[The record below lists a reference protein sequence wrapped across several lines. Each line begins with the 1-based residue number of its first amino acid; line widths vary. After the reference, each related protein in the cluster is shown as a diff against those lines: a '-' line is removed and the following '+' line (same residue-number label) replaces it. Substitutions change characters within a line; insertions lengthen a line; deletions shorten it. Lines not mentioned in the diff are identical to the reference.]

1 MSLKKKLQYVYTISS
16 IVIAAM
22 LMFGILLSIKG
33 IDILTDTLDSNNTA
47 LELYNAV
54 TKERNLLKLY
64 FEGEQEILSEQISEA
79 RNNTKR
85 ILDEIPADY
94 NSMNEEQYI
103 IIQSI
108 HNTYC
113 SYDNIYNNIVDSNL
127 SEQDYMYAI
136 DNCYKAQDYLES
148 YVKKSNIIKPVL
160 KLSDEARRISL
171 NDYSGN
177 DIVIKGNDEI
187 SILIKEFT
195 EMKHSTK
202 NYIITLKEKHMVEQQ
217 LEHMHFEMLKNQIN
231 PHFLFNTL
239 NLIAGTAEIE
249 DAATTEKM
257 INTLSRLF
265 RYNLKTQ
272 NSIMP
277 LEQEIKIMDDYMYL
291 QQMRFGQRIKYMC
304 DIDKNCLDELIPA
317 FVLQP
322 LIENAIIHGLT
333 PSSKG
338 GLIYVRCFKKNGK
351 TWLSIADTG
360 IGISE
365 AKLESIR
372 KYLDNI
378 FASSDTNALINTK
391 NDDNNPDDDKINR
404 KTVGVGIGNIAY
416 RIKGMYNNSGINI
429 YSIKEHG
436 TVIQIFFNNCS
447 DNIDK

>member
-148 YVKKSNIIKPVL
+148 YVKS
-160 KLSDEARRISL
+160 
-171 NDYSGN
+171 
-177 DIVIKGNDEI
+177 
-187 SILIKEFT
+187 
-195 EMKHSTK
+195 MK
-202 NYIITLKEKHMVEQQ
+202 V
-217 LEHMHFEMLKNQIN
+217 
-231 PHFLFNTL
+231 
-239 NLIAGTAEIE
+239 
-249 DAATTEKM
+249 
-257 INTLSRLF
+257 
-265 RYNLKTQ
+265 
-272 NSIMP
+272 
-277 LEQEIKIMDDYMYL
+277 
-291 QQMRFGQRIKYMC
+291 
-304 DIDKNCLDELIPA
+304 
-317 FVLQP
+317 
-322 LIENAIIHGLT
+322 
-333 PSSKG
+333 
-338 GLIYVRCFKKNGK
+338 
-351 TWLSIADTG
+351 
-360 IGISE
+360 
-365 AKLESIR
+365 
-372 KYLDNI
+372 
-378 FASSDTNALINTK
+378 
-391 NDDNNPDDDKINR
+391 
-404 KTVGVGIGNIAY
+404 
-416 RIKGMYNNSGINI
+416 
-429 YSIKEHG
+429 
-436 TVIQIFFNNCS
+436 
-447 DNIDK
+447 

>member
-148 YVKKSNIIKPVL
+148 YVKK
-160 KLSDEARRISL
+160 
-171 NDYSGN
+171 Y
-177 DIVIKGNDEI
+177 
-187 SILIKEFT
+187 
-195 EMKHSTK
+195 
-202 NYIITLKEKHMVEQQ
+202 
-217 LEHMHFEMLKNQIN
+217 
-231 PHFLFNTL
+231 
-239 NLIAGTAEIE
+239 
-249 DAATTEKM
+249 
-257 INTLSRLF
+257 
-265 RYNLKTQ
+265 
-272 NSIMP
+272 
-277 LEQEIKIMDDYMYL
+277 
-291 QQMRFGQRIKYMC
+291 
-304 DIDKNCLDELIPA
+304 
-317 FVLQP
+317 
-322 LIENAIIHGLT
+322 
-333 PSSKG
+333 
-338 GLIYVRCFKKNGK
+338 
-351 TWLSIADTG
+351 
-360 IGISE
+360 
-365 AKLESIR
+365 ESI
-372 KYLDNI
+372 
-378 FASSDTNALINTK
+378 T
-391 NDDNNPDDDKINR
+391 
-404 KTVGVGIGNIAY
+404 
-416 RIKGMYNNSGINI
+416 
-429 YSIKEHG
+429 E
-436 TVIQIFFNNCS
+436 
-447 DNIDK
+447 

>member
-148 YVKKSNIIKPVL
+148 YVKV
-160 KLSDEARRISL
+160 
-171 NDYSGN
+171 
-177 DIVIKGNDEI
+177 
-187 SILIKEFT
+187 
-195 EMKHSTK
+195 
-202 NYIITLKEKHMVEQQ
+202 
-217 LEHMHFEMLKNQIN
+217 
-231 PHFLFNTL
+231 
-239 NLIAGTAEIE
+239 
-249 DAATTEKM
+249 
-257 INTLSRLF
+257 
-265 RYNLKTQ
+265 
-272 NSIMP
+272 
-277 LEQEIKIMDDYMYL
+277 
-291 QQMRFGQRIKYMC
+291 
-304 DIDKNCLDELIPA
+304 
-317 FVLQP
+317 
-322 LIENAIIHGLT
+322 
-333 PSSKG
+333 
-338 GLIYVRCFKKNGK
+338 
-351 TWLSIADTG
+351 
-360 IGISE
+360 
-365 AKLESIR
+365 
-372 KYLDNI
+372 
-378 FASSDTNALINTK
+378 
-391 NDDNNPDDDKINR
+391 
-404 KTVGVGIGNIAY
+404 
-416 RIKGMYNNSGINI
+416 
-429 YSIKEHG
+429 
-436 TVIQIFFNNCS
+436 
-447 DNIDK
+447 

>member
-148 YVKKSNIIKPVL
+148 YVKK
-160 KLSDEARRISL
+160 
-171 NDYSGN
+171 YF
-177 DIVIKGNDEI
+177 
-187 SILIKEFT
+187 FT
-195 EMKHSTK
+195 
-202 NYIITLKEKHMVEQQ
+202 
-217 LEHMHFEMLKNQIN
+217 
-231 PHFLFNTL
+231 
-239 NLIAGTAEIE
+239 
-249 DAATTEKM
+249 
-257 INTLSRLF
+257 
-265 RYNLKTQ
+265 
-272 NSIMP
+272 
-277 LEQEIKIMDDYMYL
+277 
-291 QQMRFGQRIKYMC
+291 
-304 DIDKNCLDELIPA
+304 
-317 FVLQP
+317 
-322 LIENAIIHGLT
+322 
-333 PSSKG
+333 
-338 GLIYVRCFKKNGK
+338 
-351 TWLSIADTG
+351 
-360 IGISE
+360 
-365 AKLESIR
+365 
-372 KYLDNI
+372 
-378 FASSDTNALINTK
+378 
-391 NDDNNPDDDKINR
+391 
-404 KTVGVGIGNIAY
+404 
-416 RIKGMYNNSGINI
+416 
-429 YSIKEHG
+429 
-436 TVIQIFFNNCS
+436 
-447 DNIDK
+447 

>member
-148 YVKKSNIIKPVL
+148 YVK
-160 KLSDEARRISL
+160 
-171 NDYSGN
+171 
-177 DIVIKGNDEI
+177 
-187 SILIKEFT
+187 
-195 EMKHSTK
+195 
-202 NYIITLKEKHMVEQQ
+202 
-217 LEHMHFEMLKNQIN
+217 
-231 PHFLFNTL
+231 
-239 NLIAGTAEIE
+239 
-249 DAATTEKM
+249 
-257 INTLSRLF
+257 
-265 RYNLKTQ
+265 
-272 NSIMP
+272 
-277 LEQEIKIMDDYMYL
+277 
-291 QQMRFGQRIKYMC
+291 
-304 DIDKNCLDELIPA
+304 
-317 FVLQP
+317 
-322 LIENAIIHGLT
+322 
-333 PSSKG
+333 
-338 GLIYVRCFKKNGK
+338 
-351 TWLSIADTG
+351 
-360 IGISE
+360 
-365 AKLESIR
+365 
-372 KYLDNI
+372 
-378 FASSDTNALINTK
+378 
-391 NDDNNPDDDKINR
+391 
-404 KTVGVGIGNIAY
+404 
-416 RIKGMYNNSGINI
+416 
-429 YSIKEHG
+429 
-436 TVIQIFFNNCS
+436 
-447 DNIDK
+447 

>member
-148 YVKKSNIIKPVL
+148 
-160 KLSDEARRISL
+160 
-171 NDYSGN
+171 
-177 DIVIKGNDEI
+177 
-187 SILIKEFT
+187 
-195 EMKHSTK
+195 
-202 NYIITLKEKHMVEQQ
+202 
-217 LEHMHFEMLKNQIN
+217 
-231 PHFLFNTL
+231 
-239 NLIAGTAEIE
+239 
-249 DAATTEKM
+249 
-257 INTLSRLF
+257 
-265 RYNLKTQ
+265 
-272 NSIMP
+272 
-277 LEQEIKIMDDYMYL
+277 
-291 QQMRFGQRIKYMC
+291 
-304 DIDKNCLDELIPA
+304 
-317 FVLQP
+317 
-322 LIENAIIHGLT
+322 
-333 PSSKG
+333 
-338 GLIYVRCFKKNGK
+338 
-351 TWLSIADTG
+351 
-360 IGISE
+360 
-365 AKLESIR
+365 
-372 KYLDNI
+372 
-378 FASSDTNALINTK
+378 
-391 NDDNNPDDDKINR
+391 
-404 KTVGVGIGNIAY
+404 
-416 RIKGMYNNSGINI
+416 
-429 YSIKEHG
+429 
-436 TVIQIFFNNCS
+436 
-447 DNIDK
+447 